1 MKLRFALTALCALL
15 AATGTAAAKETP
27 VGQIVA
33 VTGNVSVG
41 GDSFIS
47 KATAGTSLHAGNT
60 VLVSSN
66 GKATITVGQG
76 CVIQLGA
83 SQHLRITPS
92 LKCEQQQASVKQ
104 MFAAYQ
110 VAQAPVP
117 VTPLGYQGH
126 ARVMQLGH
134 SGSVKLGG
142 IKRSNT
148 HPSPEHKGITPT
160 CCSPSTPNRPH
171 HHRAGN
177 QAPNP

>member
-1 MKLRFALTALCALL
+1 MKLRFALTALCALV
-15 AATGTAAAKETP
+15 AAAGTASAKEAP

-41 GDSFIS
+41 GNSFIS

-66 GKATITVGQG
+66 GKATVTVGKD

-83 SQHLRITPS
+83 SQHLRVTPG

-104 MFAAYQ
+104 LFSAYQ

-117 VTPLGYQGH
+117 GSTPVAPVAPAILPGATAAPLLPALGL
-126 ARVMQLGH
+126 APVLGIGAGAVRAASYTLDKIVPSPT
-134 SGSVKLGG
+134 SGS
-142 IKRSNT
+142 
-148 HPSPEHKGITPT
+148 
-160 CCSPSTPNRPH
+160 
-171 HHRAGN
+171 
-177 QAPNP
+177 

>member
-1 MKLRFALTALCALL
+1 MKLRFALTALCALV
-15 AATGTAAAKETP
+15 AAAGTAAAKEAP

-41 GDSFIS
+41 GSSFIS

-66 GKATITVGQG
+66 GKATVTVGKG

-83 SQHLRITPS
+83 SQHLRVTPG

-117 VTPLGYQGH
+117 GSTPVPPVAPAAILPGAAAAPLLPALGL
-126 ARVMQLGH
+126 APVLGIGAGAVRAASYTLDKIVPAPT
-134 SGSVKLGG
+134 SGS
-142 IKRSNT
+142 
-148 HPSPEHKGITPT
+148 
-160 CCSPSTPNRPH
+160 
-171 HHRAGN
+171 
-177 QAPNP
+177 

>member
-1 MKLRFALTALCALL
+1 MKLRLALTAMCALL
-15 AATGTAAAKETP
+15 AAAGTATAQETP

-41 GDSFIS
+41 GNSFIS
-47 KATAGTSLHAGNT
+47 KATPGTSLHAGNT

-83 SQHLRITPS
+83 SQHLRITPGI
-92 LKCEQQQASVKQ
+92 KCEQQQASVKQ

-117 VTPLGYQGH
+117 GSTPVPPVAPAAILPGAAAAPLVPALGL
-126 ARVMQLGH
+126 APVLGIGAVGFRATSFVLDKIVPS
-134 SGSVKLGG
+134 SGS
-142 IKRSNT
+142 
-148 HPSPEHKGITPT
+148 
-160 CCSPSTPNRPH
+160 
-171 HHRAGN
+171 
-177 QAPNP
+177 